1 MYTRCP
7 SCRAQISFELPQSAD
22 SFPEGYKHKIKC
34 PSCGVTIGVK
44 IPRVDATA
52 TVQPTYTPANP
63 AASTFEPTYT
73 AAAPVPE
80 TRAEHRAD
88 EKAAKKANKKSGI
101 GRNILVM
108 ILSLILVAIPVV
120 SYLLATGK
128 IPADKLPVWIL
139 GITEYNGIAYIELIV
154 KDFEAFK
161 ATFSASAVGGVYIIL
176 QALFFLL
183 AGVNFLV
190 ALISAIGKKYGRAW
204 NFISALLILACAVI
218 ILFAPLLV
226 DSNVKIAEYFMSI
239 IQAKQY
245 AIFAPTALGLLLF
258 IFALCFCKSL
268 NRKVK

>member
-52 TVQPTYTPANP
+52 TAQPTYTPANP

-80 TRAEHRAD
+80 TRAEHKAD
-88 EKAAKKANKKSGI
+88 EKAAKKADKKSGI
-101 GRNILVM
+101 GRNIFVM
-108 ILSLILVAIPVV
+108 IFSLIFVAINVLT
-120 SYLLATGK
+120 YLAAKGMLTLPEWAGGLLSCDGIGK
-128 IPADKLPVWIL
+128 I
-139 GITEYNGIAYIELIV
+139 EMLI
-154 KDFEAFK
+154 KDFAGFK
-161 ATFSASAVGGVYIIL
+161 ALFEASIIGGIFVVLQILLFVVAGLNFII
-176 QALFFLL
+176 AFI
-183 AGVNFLV
+183 A
-190 ALISAIGKKYGRAW
+190 ACGKKYGRAW
-204 NFISALLILACAVI
+204 NFISSLILLACSVLI
-218 ILFAPLLV
+218 FFAPIIAGA
-226 DSNVKIAEYFMSI
+226 KIAEYFIAI
-239 IQAKQY
+239 IEAKNY
-245 AIFAPTALGLLLF
+245 ALFALPAIGILQF

>member
-80 TRAEHRAD
+80 TRAEHKAD

-101 GRNILVM
+101 GRNIVIMIFSLLFVALSTVGYLVNKGT
-108 ILSLILVAIPVV
+108 LS
-120 SYLLATGK
+120 G
-128 IPADKLPVWIL
+128 LPVWTG
-139 GITEYNGIAYIELIV
+139 GINAFDGIGLFESLINKSFTQPGDIKGWIE
-154 KDFEAFK
+154 
-161 ATFSASAVGGVYIIL
+161 AVL
-176 QALFFLL
+176 PAALFVF
-183 AGVNFLV
+183 AGVNFII

-204 NFISALLILACAVI
+204 NFIAALLMLAIGVFVVILPVI
-218 ILFAPLLV
+218 FGTNFMEHFMGENGIITKGKFFMFAGAGLGIL
-226 DSNVKIAEYFMSI
+226 
-239 IQAKQY
+239 Q
-245 AIFAPTALGLLLF
+245 F